1 MKQGKRLGLAA
12 ASVVMALAIA
22 GCGGGS
28 GSSSGGDKAAFD
40 LAKDIHVISREDG
53 SGTRGAFV
61 ELLGIEVK
69 ENGKKVDR
77 TLSSAQI
84 TNSTN
89 VMMTSVAN
97 DAYALGYISLGS
109 LNDTVKAL
117 KVDGVEAT
125 PANVMNGQYKLAR
138 PFNVVISKE
147 KGLTPQAEDF
157 LKFIHSKEGQKI
169 VNDNGYIAVD
179 QAPAAYTPAN
189 QSGKIVCAGSSS
201 VTPVMEKLAEA
212 YQKANPNLKVEVQQ
226 SDSTTGVQ
234 SAISGTADLGMASRE
249 LKDSEKGKVDGNVI
263 AKDGLA
269 VVVNKANSVEN
280 IKADSVRDVYIGKIT
295 KWQDAK

>member
-12 ASVVMALAIA
+12 AGVVMALAIA

-28 GSSSGGDKAAFD
+28 GSGGDKAAFD

-53 SGTRGAFV
+53 SGTRGAFI
-61 ELLGIEVK
+61 ELLGIEAK

-138 PFNVVISKE
+138 PFNVVINKE

-179 QAPAAYTPAN
+179 QAPAAYTP
-189 QSGKIVCAGSSS
+189 
-201 VTPVMEKLAEA
+201 
-212 YQKANPNLKVEVQQ
+212 
-226 SDSTTGVQ
+226 
-234 SAISGTADLGMASRE
+234 
-249 LKDSEKGKVDGNVI
+249 
-263 AKDGLA
+263 
-269 VVVNKANSVEN
+269 
-280 IKADSVRDVYIGKIT
+280 
-295 KWQDAK
+295 